1 MDNFCLVPQIV
12 YRGEMIS
19 NITMTNATCLL
30 HQYSE
35 PINNFSISGMFLL
48 GCKVFSVDCLAVSGG
63 KNENLA
69 RNGKTTES
77 QFTSSAEQ
85 LESGKVWLLSLNINK
100 KGRKVSPSSFDWC
113 CCLDACRAIH
123 RAVLNKFPPAKI
135 LDFPTATIRQ
145 TKRSF
150 AIFFVFC
157 GKTFPIQKH
166 IKTSVFTG
174 HKSLIDSC
182 LSVPKHGWPAFHSFV
197 RHGPTPSLR
206 EIHKST

>member
-1 MDNFCLVPQIV
+1 
-12 YRGEMIS
+12 MIS
-19 NITMTNATCLL
+19 NITMTHATFLL

-35 PINNFSISGMFLL
+35 PINYFSISGIFLL
-48 GCKVFSVDCLAVSGG
+48 GCKVFSVDCLAVSRGE
-63 KNENLA
+63 KSW
-69 RNGKTTES
+69 KTTES

-123 RAVLNKFPPAKI
+123 RAVLNKFPPAKNI
-135 LDFPTATIRQ
+135 GFSDSDHKTNEMF
-145 TKRSF
+145 F
-150 AIFFVFC
+150 CHIFRVLRK
-157 GKTFPIQKH
+157 KTFPIQKH